1 MQKMFERYFEYNQAL
16 LNAQYGVSEIIE
28 HLQTRGEVREDF
40 IRDLIIKRKRNL
52 LVGTGFLSDGQAQS
66 PQCDIIIAQNSAPVN
81 VLGQKI
87 CLNVADCKL
96 VVEVKS
102 NLTAQDIKQY
112 DEKAARIKKMMGQSK
127 PVCGIFCYK
136 FNFRKNTLL
145 RRFRYVYDAEIM
157 QYNENPAL
165 ALEYPNIDFIIS
177 ISEEE
182 ESMKNENV
190 KKQFFLIKN
199 EVTGGYSFFNDYPPI
214 KHFWRLIDGL

>member
-1 MQKMFERYFEYNQAL
+1 MFERYFEYNQAL

-52 LVGTGFLSDGQAQS
+52 LVGTGFLSDGKAQS
-66 PQCDIIIAQNSAPVN
+66 PQCDIIIARDNAPVTS
-81 VLGQKI
+81 LGQKI
-87 CLNVADCKL
+87 CLNVSDCKI

-102 NLTAQDIKQY
+102 NLTSRDVKKC
-112 DEKAARIKKMMGQSK
+112 DEKAAQIKKMAGESK
-127 PVCGIFCYK
+127 PFYGIFCYK
-136 FNFRKNTLL
+136 LNFKKNTLL
-145 RRFRYVYDAEIM
+145 RRFRFVYDSEIM
-157 QYNENPAL
+157 QYNENSAL
-165 ALEYPNIDFIIS
+165 SLGHPNIDFVIS

-182 ESMKNENV
+182 ESLKNEDI

-199 EVTGGYSFFNDYPPI
+199 EITGGYSFFNDYPPI